1 LKRERSEIGERALI
15 IMAKA
20 ARLGHVKTRL
30 AASLPAEAVVELYR
44 CMIEDTL
51 DLTRSVSTDAVA
63 IVCPTSDI
71 ADLIRWLPATEIVG
85 QQGDGLAAGLISAF
99 RVFIDRGYRRVVAI
113 DGDSPQ
119 LPPETLDKA
128 FRLLDE
134 ADVVVGPTIDGG
146 YYLVGSTTVQ
156 AELFDTQRMGTGRA
170 LDSLMAS
177 AQGLGLQ
184 VALTETRYDVDE
196 AEDLGRLAREL
207 RSFPHRA
214 PRTAAW
220 LACRPELRGW

>member
-1 LKRERSEIGERALI
+1 MKQARLQIGERALI

-20 ARLGHVKTRL
+20 ARAGHVKTRL
-30 AASLPAEAVVELYR
+30 AASLPAEAVVDLYK

-51 DLTRSVSTDAVA
+51 ELARSVSTDALA
-63 IVCPTSDI
+63 IVCPGSEV
-71 ADLIRWLPATEIVG
+71 ADLTSWLPAIEIVA
-85 QQGDGLAAGLISAF
+85 QQGEGLAAGLISTF
-99 RVFIDRGYRRVVAI
+99 RIFIDRGYRRVVAI

-119 LPPETLDKA
+119 IPPETFDKA

-134 ADVVVGPTIDGG
+134 ADVVVGPTADGG
-146 YYLVGSTTVQ
+146 YYLVGCTTVQ
-156 AELFDTQRMGTGRA
+156 AELFDTYRMGTGSA
-170 LDSLMAS
+170 LDSLITT

-184 VALTETRYDVDE
+184 VALTETHYDVDE
-196 AEDLGRLAREL
+196 AEDLARLAEEL

-220 LACRPELRGW
+220 LARRREFRER